1 MSARRGSRDPRYPP
15 LTLKLPAHVVAR
27 LHATARVLGTTPE
40 DVVDRALDEQASSLG
55 PDQRELIDRIATS
68 LLHAHEL

>member
-1 MSARRGSRDPRYPP
+1 MTSPNEPRYPP
-15 LTLKLPAHVVAR
+15 LPPQLPAHLVAR

-40 DVVDRALDEQASSLG
+40 QIVAQALDGMVGSLG
-55 PDQRELIDRIATS
+55 RDKRELIDRIAAS